1 MSNVTGIGSDRI
13 VDLKER
19 VAQKQDA
26 EKIKNGE
33 TGGPKLQDYYFY
45 LHMQDEPI
53 RAYGLLMINSS
64 FAACGVPTSDGS
76 GIDFSFASPLA
87 NIAYVSPA
95 FNLAT
100 AVN

>member
-33 TGGPKLQDYYFY
+33 TGGPKLQDYEFY
-45 LHMQDEPI
+45 LHMNDEPV
-53 RAYGLLMINSS
+53 RAYGLLMINGS

-76 GIDFSFASPLA
+76 GIDFSFAAPLSSVE
-87 NIAYVSPA
+87 YVTPA
-95 FNLAT
+95 FNLVA